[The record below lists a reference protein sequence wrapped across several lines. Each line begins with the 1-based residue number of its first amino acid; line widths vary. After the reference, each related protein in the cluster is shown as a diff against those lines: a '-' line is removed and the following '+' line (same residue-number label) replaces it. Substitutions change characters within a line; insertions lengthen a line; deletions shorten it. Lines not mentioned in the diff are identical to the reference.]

1 MFAGSYNT
9 LEEESLLDLSR
20 KVKGVPV
27 WIVAALLVC
36 LVLGSAAAYIFAT
49 VKFSVN
55 VEEPLSVVDSPSL
68 PSLYPNMTEGFNV
81 TVSNAAAVNY
91 LVSMAFS
98 LNDTSY
104 QQSYVTFSNETYTVL
119 PGLNN
124 LTAQISV
131 APDAPPAQ
139 LELTVALSRVS
150 ATQPTFNYTF
160 TWSEN
165 AQHLV
170 NGSLTMRLNFT
181 LTNESLLITAQIND
195 TTSNPLYLRSLGI
208 LFDQEFD
215 GFHLNDH
222 GGYALI
228 ADNRSYIGSE
238 TRLGEYWFIT
248 SMTLSLPHPSSY
260 HYCTFDNETGYTFH
274 VHFPRSIVP
283 VKTAYGQV
291 LRVHVDFGDPPV
303 AVEAEFAFED
313 YGRDWGR

>member
-1 MFAGSYNT
+1 LFAGSYNT

-27 WIVAALLVC
+27 WIVAALLIC

-124 LTAQISV
+124 LTAHISV

-181 LTNESLLITAQIND
+181 LTNDSLLITAQIND
-195 TTSNPLYLRSLGI
+195 TTFYPYSSLGI

-222 GGYALI
+222 GGYLLTANNL
-228 ADNRSYIGSE
+228 SCIGSE
-238 TRLGEYWFIT
+238 TRLAESWFI
-248 SMTLSLPHPSSY
+248 SNMVSRLPPPSSC

-283 VKTAYGQV
+283 VKTVHIQV
-291 LRVHVDFGDPPV
+291 LRVHVDFGDPPL
-303 AVEAEFAFED
+303 AVEAEFALESWK
-313 YGRDWGR
+313 GGEWTT

>member
-1 MFAGSYNT
+1 M
-9 LEEESLLDLSR
+9 DLSR

-27 WIVAALLVC
+27 WVVAALLVC
-36 LVLGSAAAYIFAT
+36 LVLGSVAAYIFAT

-55 VEEPLSVVDSPSL
+55 VEEPLSVVASPSL
-68 PSLYPNMTEGFNV
+68 PSFYPNMTESFNV
-81 TVSNAAAVNY
+81 TVSNVAAVNY

-104 QQSYVTFSNETYTVL
+104 QRSYVTFSNETYTVL

-124 LTAQISV
+124 LTAYISV

-150 ATQPTFNYTF
+150 ATQPTFDYTF

-165 AQHLV
+165 TQSLV

-181 LTNESLLITAQIND
+181 LTNDSLLIVAQINE
-195 TTSNPLYLRSLGI
+195 TTLHPHRDLGI
-208 LFDQEFD
+208 LFDKEFD
-215 GFHLNDH
+215 GFHVGDP
-222 GGYALI
+222 GGYI
-228 ADNRSYIGSE
+228 FTSDNRSYSGSE
-238 TRLGEYWFIT
+238 TQLWNDWFLYSMILRLPG
-248 SMTLSLPHPSSY
+248 PSSY

-283 VKTAYGQV
+283 AKTKFENMV
-291 LRVHVDFGDPPV
+291 LRVHVDYGDPPRS
-303 AVEAEFAFED
+303 VEAEFAIED
-313 YGRDWGR
+313 YIRTIR